1 MQFTAVHADGSWS
14 VGVTAAQVSAWPA
27 GTVNIAVS
35 GESSAENPVSITHPV
50 MVDLTPAAITINTIA
65 TDDVINAA
73 EKGADLTL
81 SGTTTNVEPGQTVT
95 VTFGGKNYTAS
106 VASDGSWTATVPA
119 ADLAALPEGSA
130 SAQASVSNINGNSAS
145 AVHNYSVDSSAPTII
160 INTVASDNIV
170 NASEADAG
178 VTVSGSTTAEAGQIV
193 TITLNSPTV
202 QTYQAT
208 VQADGSWSINIPAA
222 DLEALTDGSHTL
234 TATVND
240 KAGNP
245 ASTTH
250 NLAVDLTV
258 PVLTI
263 NTIAGDDIINAA
275 EHGQALVI
283 SGSSTGGEVGDVVS
297 VTLNSK
303 TYTTTLDASGNW
315 SVDMRDPKHRRDVC
329 PRIAW
334 MPQGLGKNLYHT
346 LSVYENVD
354 FFARLFGHD
363 KAEREVRIN
372 ELLTSTG
379 LAPFRDRPA
388 GKLSGGMKQKLGLCC
403 ALIHDPE
410 LLILDE
416 PTTGVDPLSR
426 AQFWDLIDS
435 IRQRQSNMSVLVA
448 TAYMEEAERFDWLV
462 AMNAGE
468 VLATGSAEELRQ
480 QTQSATLEEAF
491 INLLPQAQ
499 RQAHQAV
506 VIPPYQPENAEI
518 AIEARDL
525 TMRFGS
531 FVAVDHVNFRI
542 PRGEIFGFLG
552 SNGCGK
558 STTMKMLT
566 GLLPASEG
574 EAWLFGQPVD
584 PKDIDTRRRV
594 GYMSQAFSL
603 YNELTVRQNLEL
615 HARLFHIPEA
625 EIPARVAEMS
635 ERFKLNDVEDVL
647 PESLPLG
654 IRQRLSLA
662 VAVIHRP
669 EMLILDEPTSGVDPV
684 ARDMF
689 WQLMVDLSR
698 QDKVTIFISTHFMNE
713 AERCDR
719 ISLMHAGKVLAS
731 GTPQELVEKRG
742 AASLEEAFIA
752 YLQEAAGQSS
762 EAEAPPVVHDAT
774 HAPRQGFS
782 LRRLFSYS
790 RREALELRRDPVRS
804 TLALMG
810 TVILMLIMG
819 YGISMD
825 VENLRF
831 AVLDRDQTV
840 SSQAWTLNL
849 SGSRYFIEQ
858 PPLTS
863 YDELDRRM
871 RAGDITVAIEIP
883 PNFGRDIARGTPV
896 ELGVWIDGAMPS
908 RAETVK
914 GYVQAMHQSWLQDVA
929 SRQSTPSSQSGL
941 MNIETRYRYNPD
953 VKSLP
958 AIVPAVIPL
967 LLMMIPSMLS
977 ALSVVR
983 EKELGSIINLYVTP
997 TTRSEFLL
1005 GKQLPYIALGMLNF
1019 FLLCGLSVFVFGVPH
1034 KGSFLTLTLAALL
1047 YIIIATGMGLLI
1059 STFMKSQIAAIFG
1072 TAIITLIPATQFS
1085 GMIDPVASLEGP
1097 GRWIGEV
1104 YPTSHFLTIARG
1116 TFSKA
1121 LDLTDL
1127 WQLFIPLLIAIPL
1140 VMGLSILLLKKQEG

>member
-1 MQFTAVHADGSWS
+1 MKLTPQDTSPPVALLEHVGQQFGATIALRDISLAIPARRMVGLIGPDG
-14 VGVTAAQVSAWPA
+14 VGKSSLLSLIA
-27 GTVNIAVS
+27 GARTIEQGN
-35 GESSAENPVSITHPV
+35 V
-50 MVDLTPAAITINTIA
+50 MVL
-65 TDDVINAA
+65 
-73 EKGADLTL
+73 
-81 SGTTTNVEPGQTVT
+81 
-95 VTFGGKNYTAS
+95 GG
-106 VASDGSWTATVPA
+106 
-119 ADLAALPEGSA
+119 
-130 SAQASVSNINGNSAS
+130 
-145 AVHNYSVDSSAPTII
+145 
-160 INTVASDNIV
+160 
-170 NASEADAG
+170 
-178 VTVSGSTTAEAGQIV
+178 
-193 TITLNSPTV
+193 
-202 QTYQAT
+202 
-208 VQADGSWSINIPAA
+208 
-222 DLEALTDGSHTL
+222 
-234 TATVND
+234 
-240 KAGNP
+240 
-245 ASTTH
+245 
-250 NLAVDLTV
+250 
-258 PVLTI
+258 
-263 NTIAGDDIINAA
+263 
-275 EHGQALVI
+275 
-283 SGSSTGGEVGDVVS
+283 
-297 VTLNSK
+297 
-303 TYTTTLDASGNW
+303 
-315 SVDMRDPKHRRDVC
+315 DMRDVHHRREVC
-329 PRIAW
+329 PKIAW

-363 KAEREVRIN
+363 KAERELRIN
-372 ELLTSTG
+372 ELLQSTG

-403 ALIHDPE
+403 ALIHDPQ

-426 AQFWDLIDS
+426 AQFWELIDS
-435 IRQRQSNMSVLVA
+435 IRQRQPAMSVLVA

-468 VLATGSAEELRQ
+468 VLATGSAAELKA
-480 QTQSATLEEAF
+480 QTGSQTLEQAF
-491 INLLPQAQ
+491 IALLPEAQ
-499 RQAHQAV
+499 RQAHRAV
-506 VIPPYQPENAEI
+506 VIPPRDSREEEI
-518 AIEARDL
+518 AIEARGL
-525 TMRFGS
+525 TMRFGN

-542 PRGEIFGFLG
+542 ARGEIFGFLG

-584 PKDIDTRRRV
+584 PKDIATRQRV

-603 YNELTVRQNLEL
+603 YSELTVLQNLEL
-615 HARLFHIPEA
+615 HARLFHIPDG
-625 EIPARVAEMS
+625 EIPGRVAEMC
-635 ERFKLNDVEDVL
+635 ERFMLTEVEDAL
-647 PESLPLG
+647 PADLPLG

-689 WQLMVDLSR
+689 WQLMVDLAR
-698 QDKVTIFISTHFMNE
+698 QDQVTIFISTHFMNE

-731 GTPQELVEKRG
+731 DTPQALVEQRG
-742 AASLEEAFIA
+742 SNSLEEAFIA
-752 YLQEAAGQSS
+752 WLKEAQPSS
-762 EAEAPPVVHDAT
+762 PVPEEPTSAVASHSGHT
-774 HAPRQGFS
+774 APRQAFS

-804 TLALMG
+804 TLALLG
-810 TVILMLIMG
+810 TVILMFIMG

-825 VENLRF
+825 VEDLRF
-831 AVLDRDQTV
+831 AVLDRDQTL
-840 SSQAWTLNL
+840 SSQGWSQNL
-849 SGSRYFIEQ
+849 AGSRYFIEQ
-858 PPLTS
+858 APLHS

-871 RAGDITVAIEIP
+871 RDGELAVAIEIP

-896 ELGVWIDGAMPS
+896 QIGVWVDGAMPN
-908 RAETVK
+908 RAETVR
-914 GYVQAMHQSWLQDVA
+914 GYVQAMHLAWLQEMA
-929 SRQSTPSSQSGL
+929 GRQSSPQRDTSLIS
-941 MNIETRYRYNPD
+941 IETRYRYNPD

-967 LLMMIPSMLS
+967 LLMMIPAMLS

-1005 GKQLPYIALGMLNF
+1005 GKQLPYIVLGMFNF
-1019 FLLCGLSVFVFGVPH
+1019 FLLCALSVFVFGVAH

-1047 YIIIATGMGLLI
+1047 YVTIATGLGLLI

-1097 GRWIGEV
+1097 GRWIGQI

-1121 LDLTDL
+1121 LNISDL
-1127 WQLFIPLLIAIPL
+1127 WGSFIPLLIAVPL
-1140 VMGLSILLLKKQEG
+1140 VLGLSVLLLKKQEG

>member
-1 MQFTAVHADGSWS
+1 MKLTPQDTSPPVALLEHVGQQFGATIALRDISLAIPARRMVGLIGPDG
-14 VGVTAAQVSAWPA
+14 VGKSSLLSLIA
-27 GTVNIAVS
+27 GARTIEQGN
-35 GESSAENPVSITHPV
+35 V
-50 MVDLTPAAITINTIA
+50 MVL
-65 TDDVINAA
+65 
-73 EKGADLTL
+73 
-81 SGTTTNVEPGQTVT
+81 
-95 VTFGGKNYTAS
+95 GG
-106 VASDGSWTATVPA
+106 
-119 ADLAALPEGSA
+119 
-130 SAQASVSNINGNSAS
+130 
-145 AVHNYSVDSSAPTII
+145 
-160 INTVASDNIV
+160 
-170 NASEADAG
+170 
-178 VTVSGSTTAEAGQIV
+178 
-193 TITLNSPTV
+193 
-202 QTYQAT
+202 
-208 VQADGSWSINIPAA
+208 
-222 DLEALTDGSHTL
+222 
-234 TATVND
+234 
-240 KAGNP
+240 
-245 ASTTH
+245 
-250 NLAVDLTV
+250 
-258 PVLTI
+258 
-263 NTIAGDDIINAA
+263 
-275 EHGQALVI
+275 
-283 SGSSTGGEVGDVVS
+283 
-297 VTLNSK
+297 
-303 TYTTTLDASGNW
+303 
-315 SVDMRDPKHRRDVC
+315 DMRDVHHRREVC
-329 PRIAW
+329 PKIAW

-363 KAEREVRIN
+363 KAERELRIN
-372 ELLTSTG
+372 ELLQSTG

-403 ALIHDPE
+403 ALIHDPQ

-426 AQFWDLIDS
+426 AQFWELIDS
-435 IRQRQSNMSVLVA
+435 IRQRQPAMSVLVA

-468 VLATGSAEELRQ
+468 VLATGSAAELKA
-480 QTQSATLEEAF
+480 QTGSQTLEQAF
-491 INLLPQAQ
+491 IALLPEAQ
-499 RQAHQAV
+499 RQAHRAV
-506 VIPPYQPENAEI
+506 VIPPRDSREEEI
-518 AIEARDL
+518 AIEARGL
-525 TMRFGS
+525 TMRFGN

-542 PRGEIFGFLG
+542 ARGEIFGFLG

-584 PKDIDTRRRV
+584 PKDIATRQRV

-603 YNELTVRQNLEL
+603 YSELTVRQNLEL
-615 HARLFHIPEA
+615 HARLFHIPDG
-625 EIPARVAEMS
+625 EIPGRVAEMC
-635 ERFKLNDVEDVL
+635 ERFMLTEVEDAL
-647 PESLPLG
+647 PVDLPLG

-689 WQLMVDLSR
+689 WQLMVDLAR
-698 QDKVTIFISTHFMNE
+698 QDQVTIFISTHFMNE

-731 GTPQELVEKRG
+731 DTPQALVEQRG
-742 AASLEEAFIA
+742 SNSLEEAFIA
-752 YLQEAAGQSS
+752 WLKEAQPSS
-762 EAEAPPVVHDAT
+762 PVPEEPTSTVASHSGHT
-774 HAPRQGFS
+774 APRQAFS

-804 TLALMG
+804 TLALLG
-810 TVILMLIMG
+810 TVILMFIMG

-825 VENLRF
+825 VEDLRF
-831 AVLDRDQTV
+831 AVLDRDQTL
-840 SSQAWTLNL
+840 SSQGWSQNL
-849 SGSRYFIEQ
+849 AGSRYFIEQ
-858 PPLTS
+858 APLHS

-871 RAGDITVAIEIP
+871 RDGELAVAIEIP

-896 ELGVWIDGAMPS
+896 QIGVWVDGAMPN
-908 RAETVK
+908 RAETVR
-914 GYVQAMHQSWLQDVA
+914 GYVQAMHLAWLQEMA
-929 SRQSTPSSQSGL
+929 GRQSSPQRDTSLIS
-941 MNIETRYRYNPD
+941 IETRYRYNPD

-967 LLMMIPSMLS
+967 LLMMIPAMLS

-1005 GKQLPYIALGMLNF
+1005 GKQLPYIVLGMFNF
-1019 FLLCGLSVFVFGVPH
+1019 FLLCALSVFVFGVAH

-1047 YIIIATGMGLLI
+1047 YVTIATGLGLLI

-1097 GRWIGEV
+1097 GRWIGQI

-1121 LDLTDL
+1121 LNISDL
-1127 WQLFIPLLIAIPL
+1127 WGSFIPLLIAVPL
-1140 VMGLSILLLKKQEG
+1140 VLGLSVLLLKKQEG

>member
-1 MQFTAVHADGSWS
+1 MKLTPQDTSPPVALLEHVGQQFGATIALRDISLAIPARRMVGLIGPDG
-14 VGVTAAQVSAWPA
+14 VGKSSLLSLIA
-27 GTVNIAVS
+27 GARTIEQGN
-35 GESSAENPVSITHPV
+35 V
-50 MVDLTPAAITINTIA
+50 MVL
-65 TDDVINAA
+65 
-73 EKGADLTL
+73 
-81 SGTTTNVEPGQTVT
+81 
-95 VTFGGKNYTAS
+95 GG
-106 VASDGSWTATVPA
+106 
-119 ADLAALPEGSA
+119 
-130 SAQASVSNINGNSAS
+130 
-145 AVHNYSVDSSAPTII
+145 
-160 INTVASDNIV
+160 
-170 NASEADAG
+170 
-178 VTVSGSTTAEAGQIV
+178 
-193 TITLNSPTV
+193 
-202 QTYQAT
+202 
-208 VQADGSWSINIPAA
+208 
-222 DLEALTDGSHTL
+222 
-234 TATVND
+234 
-240 KAGNP
+240 
-245 ASTTH
+245 
-250 NLAVDLTV
+250 
-258 PVLTI
+258 
-263 NTIAGDDIINAA
+263 
-275 EHGQALVI
+275 
-283 SGSSTGGEVGDVVS
+283 
-297 VTLNSK
+297 
-303 TYTTTLDASGNW
+303 
-315 SVDMRDPKHRRDVC
+315 DMRDVHHRREVC
-329 PRIAW
+329 PKIAW

-363 KAEREVRIN
+363 KAERELRIN
-372 ELLTSTG
+372 ELLQSTG

-403 ALIHDPE
+403 ALIHDPQ

-426 AQFWDLIDS
+426 AQFWELIDS
-435 IRQRQSNMSVLVA
+435 IRQRQPAMSVLVA

-468 VLATGSAEELRQ
+468 VLATGSAAELKA
-480 QTQSATLEEAF
+480 QTGSQTLEQAF
-491 INLLPQAQ
+491 IALLPEAQ
-499 RQAHQAV
+499 RQAHRAV
-506 VIPPYQPENAEI
+506 VIPPRDSREEEI
-518 AIEARDL
+518 AIEARGL
-525 TMRFGS
+525 TMRFGN

-542 PRGEIFGFLG
+542 ARGEIFGFLG

-584 PKDIDTRRRV
+584 PKDIATRQRV

-603 YNELTVRQNLEL
+603 YSELTVRQNLEL
-615 HARLFHIPEA
+615 HARLFHIPDG
-625 EIPARVAEMS
+625 EIPGRVAEMC
-635 ERFKLNDVEDVL
+635 ERFMLTEVEDAL
-647 PESLPLG
+647 PADLPLG

-689 WQLMVDLSR
+689 WQLMVDLAR
-698 QDKVTIFISTHFMNE
+698 QDQVTIFISTHFMNE

-731 GTPQELVEKRG
+731 DTPQALVEQRG
-742 AASLEEAFIA
+742 SNSLEEAFIA
-752 YLQEAAGQSS
+752 WLKEAQPSS
-762 EAEAPPVVHDAT
+762 PVPEEPTSAVASHSGHT
-774 HAPRQGFS
+774 TPRQAFS

-790 RREALELRRDPVRS
+790 RREALELRRNPVRS
-804 TLALMG
+804 TLALLG
-810 TVILMLIMG
+810 TVILMFIMG

-825 VENLRF
+825 VEDLRF
-831 AVLDRDQTV
+831 AVLDRDQTL
-840 SSQAWTLNL
+840 SSQGWSQNL
-849 SGSRYFIEQ
+849 AGSRYFIEQ
-858 PPLTS
+858 APLRS

-871 RAGDITVAIEIP
+871 RDGELAVAIEIP

-896 ELGVWIDGAMPS
+896 QIGVWVDGAMPN
-908 RAETVK
+908 RAETVR
-914 GYVQAMHQSWLQDVA
+914 GYIQAMHLAWLQEMA
-929 SRQSTPSSQSGL
+929 GRQSSPQRDTSLIS
-941 MNIETRYRYNPD
+941 IETRYRYNPD

-967 LLMMIPSMLS
+967 LLMMIPAMLS

-1005 GKQLPYIALGMLNF
+1005 GKQLPYIVLGMFNF
-1019 FLLCGLSVFVFGVPH
+1019 FLLCALSVFVFGVAH

-1047 YIIIATGMGLLI
+1047 YVTIATGLGLLI

-1097 GRWIGEV
+1097 GRWIGQI

-1121 LDLTDL
+1121 LNISDL
-1127 WQLFIPLLIAIPL
+1127 WGSFIPLLIAVPL
-1140 VMGLSILLLKKQEG
+1140 VLGLSVLLLQKQEG

>member
-1 MQFTAVHADGSWS
+1 MKLTPQDTSPPVALLEHVGQQFGATIALRDISLAIPARRMVGLIGPDG
-14 VGVTAAQVSAWPA
+14 VGKSSLLSLIA
-27 GTVNIAVS
+27 GARTIEQGN
-35 GESSAENPVSITHPV
+35 V
-50 MVDLTPAAITINTIA
+50 MVL
-65 TDDVINAA
+65 
-73 EKGADLTL
+73 
-81 SGTTTNVEPGQTVT
+81 
-95 VTFGGKNYTAS
+95 GG
-106 VASDGSWTATVPA
+106 
-119 ADLAALPEGSA
+119 
-130 SAQASVSNINGNSAS
+130 
-145 AVHNYSVDSSAPTII
+145 
-160 INTVASDNIV
+160 
-170 NASEADAG
+170 
-178 VTVSGSTTAEAGQIV
+178 
-193 TITLNSPTV
+193 
-202 QTYQAT
+202 
-208 VQADGSWSINIPAA
+208 
-222 DLEALTDGSHTL
+222 
-234 TATVND
+234 
-240 KAGNP
+240 
-245 ASTTH
+245 
-250 NLAVDLTV
+250 
-258 PVLTI
+258 
-263 NTIAGDDIINAA
+263 
-275 EHGQALVI
+275 
-283 SGSSTGGEVGDVVS
+283 
-297 VTLNSK
+297 
-303 TYTTTLDASGNW
+303 
-315 SVDMRDPKHRRDVC
+315 DMRDVHHRREVC
-329 PRIAW
+329 PKIAW

-363 KAEREVRIN
+363 KAERELRIN
-372 ELLTSTG
+372 ELLQSTG

-403 ALIHDPE
+403 ALIHDPQ

-426 AQFWDLIDS
+426 AQFWELIDS
-435 IRQRQSNMSVLVA
+435 IRQRQPAMSVLVA

-468 VLATGSAEELRQ
+468 VLATGSAAELKA
-480 QTQSATLEEAF
+480 QTDSQTLEQAF
-491 INLLPQAQ
+491 IALLPEAQ
-499 RQAHQAV
+499 RQAHRAV
-506 VIPPYQPENAEI
+506 VIPPRDSREEEI
-518 AIEARDL
+518 AIEARGL
-525 TMRFGS
+525 TMRFGN

-542 PRGEIFGFLG
+542 ARGEIFGFLG

-584 PKDIDTRRRV
+584 PKDIATRQRV

-603 YNELTVRQNLEL
+603 YSELTVRQNLEL
-615 HARLFHIPEA
+615 HARLFHIPDG
-625 EIPARVAEMS
+625 EIPGRVAEMC
-635 ERFKLNDVEDVL
+635 ERFMLTEVEDAL
-647 PESLPLG
+647 PVDLPLG

-689 WQLMVDLSR
+689 WQLMVDLAR
-698 QDKVTIFISTHFMNE
+698 QDQVTIFISTHFMNE

-731 GTPQELVEKRG
+731 DTPQALVEQRG
-742 AASLEEAFIA
+742 SNSLEEAFIA
-752 YLQEAAGQSS
+752 WLKEAQPSS
-762 EAEAPPVVHDAT
+762 PVPEEPTSAVASHSGHT
-774 HAPRQGFS
+774 APRQAFS

-804 TLALMG
+804 TLALLG
-810 TVILMLIMG
+810 TVILMFIMG

-825 VENLRF
+825 VEDLRF
-831 AVLDRDQTV
+831 AVLDRDQTL
-840 SSQAWTLNL
+840 SSQGWSQNL
-849 SGSRYFIEQ
+849 AGSRYFIEQ
-858 PPLTS
+858 APLHS

-871 RAGDITVAIEIP
+871 RDGELAVAIEIP

-896 ELGVWIDGAMPS
+896 QIGVWVDGAMPN
-908 RAETVK
+908 RAETVR
-914 GYVQAMHQSWLQDVA
+914 GYVQAMHLAWLQEMA
-929 SRQSTPSSQSGL
+929 GRQSSPQRDTSLIS
-941 MNIETRYRYNPD
+941 IETRYRYNPD

-967 LLMMIPSMLS
+967 LLMMIPAMLS

-1005 GKQLPYIALGMLNF
+1005 GKQLPYIVLGMFNF
-1019 FLLCGLSVFVFGVPH
+1019 FLLCALSVFVFGVAH

-1047 YIIIATGMGLLI
+1047 YVTIATGLGLLI

-1097 GRWIGEV
+1097 GRWIGQI

-1121 LDLTDL
+1121 LNISDL
-1127 WQLFIPLLIAIPL
+1127 WGSFIPLLIAVPL
-1140 VMGLSILLLKKQEG
+1140 VLGLSVLLLKKQEG

>member
-1 MQFTAVHADGSWS
+1 MKTVARLEN
-14 VGVTAAQVSAWPA
+14 VSQHFGA
-27 GTVNIAVS
+27 TVALKDI
-35 GESSAENPVSITHPV
+35 
-50 MVDLTPAAITINTIA
+50 
-65 TDDVINAA
+65 
-73 EKGADLTL
+73 TL
-81 SGTTTNVEPGQTVT
+81 S
-95 VTFGGKNYTAS
+95 
-106 VASDGSWTATVPA
+106 
-119 ADLAALPEGSA
+119 
-130 SAQASVSNINGNSAS
+130 
-145 AVHNYSVDSSAPTII
+145 
-160 INTVASDNIV
+160 
-170 NASEADAG
+170 
-178 VTVSGSTTAEAGQIV
+178 
-193 TITLNSPTV
+193 
-202 QTYQAT
+202 
-208 VQADGSWSINIPAA
+208 IPARRMVG
-222 DLEALTDGSHTL
+222 LIGPDGVGKSSL
-234 TATVND
+234 LSLISGARV
-240 KAGNP
+240 
-245 ASTTH
+245 
-250 NLAVDLTV
+250 
-258 PVLTI
+258 I
-263 NTIAGDDIINAA
+263 
-275 EHGQALVI
+275 EHGNIMVL
-283 SGSSTGGEVGDVVS
+283 GGDMSEV
-297 VTLNSK
+297 
-303 TYTTTLDASGNW
+303 
-315 SVDMRDPKHRRDVC
+315 RHRQDVC
-329 PRIAW
+329 PKIAW

-363 KAEREVRIN
+363 KAERDIRIN
-372 ELLTSTG
+372 ELLQSTG

-403 ALIHDPE
+403 ALIHDPQ

-435 IRQRQSNMSVLVA
+435 IRQRQPEMSVLVA

-468 VLATGSAEELRQ
+468 VLATGSADELKAHTASQ
-480 QTQSATLEEAF
+480 TLEQAF
-491 INLLPQAQ
+491 IALLPEAQ
-499 RQAHQAV
+499 RLAHKEV
-506 VIPPYQPENAEI
+506 IIPPRNADESEI
-518 AIEARDL
+518 AIEARGL
-525 TMRFGS
+525 TMRFGQ

-542 PRGEIFGFLG
+542 ARGEIFGFLG

-584 PKDIDTRRRV
+584 PRDIETRRRV

-603 YNELTVRQNLEL
+603 YSELTVRQNLEL
-615 HARLFHIPEA
+615 HARLFHIPDA
-625 EIPARVAEMS
+625 EIPGRIAEMS
-635 ERFKLNDVEDVL
+635 QRFMLEEVEDTL
-647 PESLPLG
+647 PASLPLG

-689 WQLMVDLSR
+689 WQLMVDLAR
-698 QDKVTIFISTHFMNE
+698 QDRVTIFISTHFMNE

-731 GTPQELVEKRG
+731 DTPQALVEQRG
-742 AASLEEAFIA
+742 SASLEEAFIA
-752 YLQEAAGQSS
+752 WLQEAADAAQPPDAQAAPVPAM
-762 EAEAPPVVHDAT
+762 EHKAESV
-774 HAPRQGFS
+774 APRQAFS
-782 LRRLFSYS
+782 LQRLFSYS

-804 TLALMG
+804 TLALLG
-810 TVILMLIMG
+810 TVILMFIMG

-825 VENLRF
+825 VEDLRF
-831 AVLDRDQTV
+831 AVLDRDQTI
-840 SSQAWTLNL
+840 SSQGWSQNIA
-849 SGSRYFIEQ
+849 GSRYFIEQ
-858 PPLTS
+858 PPLQS
-863 YDELDRRM
+863 YSELDRRM
-871 RAGDITVAIEIP
+871 RNGELAVAIEIP

-896 ELGVWIDGAMPS
+896 QIGVWVDGAMPN
-908 RAETVK
+908 RAETVR
-914 GYVQAMHQSWLQDVA
+914 GYVQAMHLAWLQEMAGRQA
-929 SRQSTPSSQSGL
+929 SPNRDTSLIS
-941 MNIETRYRYNPD
+941 IETRYRYNPD

-967 LLMMIPSMLS
+967 LLMMIPAMLS

-1005 GKQLPYIALGMLNF
+1005 GKQVPYIVLGMFNF
-1019 FLLCGLSVFVFGVPH
+1019 FLLCALSVFVFGVPH

-1047 YIIIATGMGLLI
+1047 YVIIATGLGLLI

-1097 GRWIGEV
+1097 GRWIGQI

-1121 LDLTDL
+1121 LNLTDL
-1127 WQLFIPLLIAIPL
+1127 WGSFIPLLIAVPL
-1140 VMGLSILLLKKQEG
+1140 VLGLSVWLLKKQEG

>member
-1 MQFTAVHADGSWS
+1 MTHLELVPVPPVAQLA
-14 VGVTAAQVSAWPA
+14 GVSQ
-27 GTVNIAVS
+27 
-35 GESSAENPVSITHPV
+35 HY
-50 MVDLTPAAITINTIA
+50 
-65 TDDVINAA
+65 
-73 EKGADLTL
+73 
-81 SGTTTNVEPGQTVT
+81 
-95 VTFGGKNYTAS
+95 GK
-106 VASDGSWTATVPA
+106 
-119 ADLAALPEGSA
+119 
-130 SAQASVSNINGNSAS
+130 
-145 AVHNYSVDSSAPTII
+145 
-160 INTVASDNIV
+160 TVALN
-170 NASEADAG
+170 N
-178 VTVSGSTTAEAGQIV
+178 
-193 TITLNSPTV
+193 ITL
-202 QTYQAT
+202 
-208 VQADGSWSINIPAA
+208 DIPARCMVG
-222 DLEALTDGSHTL
+222 LIGPDGVGKSSL
-234 TATVND
+234 L
-240 KAGNP
+240 
-245 ASTTH
+245 S
-250 NLAVDLTV
+250 L
-258 PVLTI
+258 
-263 NTIAGDDIINAA
+263 
-275 EHGQALVI
+275 I
-283 SGSSTGGEVGDVVS
+283 SGARVIEQGNVIVLGG
-297 VTLNSK
+297 
-303 TYTTTLDASGNW
+303 
-315 SVDMRDPKHRRDVC
+315 DMRDPKHRRDVC

-525 TMRFGS
+525 TMCFGS

-762 EAEAPPVVHDAT
+762 EAEAPPVIHDT
-774 HAPRQGFS
+774 SHAPRQGFS

-1005 GKQLPYIALGMLNF
+1005 GKQLPYIGLGMLNF
-1019 FLLCGLSVFVFGVPH
+1019 FLLCALSVFVFGVPH

>member
-1 MQFTAVHADGSWS
+1 MKLTPQDTSPPVALLEHVGQQFGATIALRDISLAIPARRMVGLIGPDG
-14 VGVTAAQVSAWPA
+14 VGKSSLLSLIA
-27 GTVNIAVS
+27 GARTIEQGN
-35 GESSAENPVSITHPV
+35 V
-50 MVDLTPAAITINTIA
+50 MVL
-65 TDDVINAA
+65 
-73 EKGADLTL
+73 
-81 SGTTTNVEPGQTVT
+81 
-95 VTFGGKNYTAS
+95 GG
-106 VASDGSWTATVPA
+106 
-119 ADLAALPEGSA
+119 
-130 SAQASVSNINGNSAS
+130 
-145 AVHNYSVDSSAPTII
+145 
-160 INTVASDNIV
+160 
-170 NASEADAG
+170 
-178 VTVSGSTTAEAGQIV
+178 
-193 TITLNSPTV
+193 
-202 QTYQAT
+202 
-208 VQADGSWSINIPAA
+208 
-222 DLEALTDGSHTL
+222 
-234 TATVND
+234 
-240 KAGNP
+240 
-245 ASTTH
+245 
-250 NLAVDLTV
+250 
-258 PVLTI
+258 
-263 NTIAGDDIINAA
+263 
-275 EHGQALVI
+275 
-283 SGSSTGGEVGDVVS
+283 
-297 VTLNSK
+297 
-303 TYTTTLDASGNW
+303 
-315 SVDMRDPKHRRDVC
+315 DMRDVHHRREVC
-329 PRIAW
+329 PKIAW

-363 KAEREVRIN
+363 KAERELRIN
-372 ELLTSTG
+372 ELLQSTG

-403 ALIHDPE
+403 ALIHDPQ

-426 AQFWDLIDS
+426 AQFWELIDS
-435 IRQRQSNMSVLVA
+435 IRQRQPAMSVLVA

-468 VLATGSAEELRQ
+468 VLATGSAAELKA
-480 QTQSATLEEAF
+480 QTGSQTLEQAF
-491 INLLPQAQ
+491 IALLPEAQ
-499 RQAHQAV
+499 RQAHRAV
-506 VIPPYQPENAEI
+506 VIPPRDSREEEI
-518 AIEARDL
+518 AIEARGL
-525 TMRFGS
+525 TMRFGN

-542 PRGEIFGFLG
+542 ARGEIFGFLG

-584 PKDIDTRRRV
+584 PKDIATRQRV

-603 YNELTVRQNLEL
+603 YSELTVRQNLEL
-615 HARLFHIPEA
+615 HARLFHIPDG
-625 EIPARVAEMS
+625 EIPGRVAEMC
-635 ERFKLNDVEDVL
+635 ERFMLTEVEDAL
-647 PESLPLG
+647 PADLPLG

-689 WQLMVDLSR
+689 WQLMVDLAR
-698 QDKVTIFISTHFMNE
+698 QDQVTIFISTHFMNE

-731 GTPQELVEKRG
+731 DTPQALVEQRG
-742 AASLEEAFIA
+742 SNSLEEAFIA
-752 YLQEAAGQSS
+752 WLKEAQPSS
-762 EAEAPPVVHDAT
+762 PVPEEPTSAVASYSRHT
-774 HAPRQGFS
+774 TPRQAFS

-804 TLALMG
+804 TLALLG
-810 TVILMLIMG
+810 TVILMFIMG

-825 VENLRF
+825 VEDLRF
-831 AVLDRDQTV
+831 AVLDRDQTL
-840 SSQAWTLNL
+840 SSQGWSQNL
-849 SGSRYFIEQ
+849 AGSRYFIEQ
-858 PPLTS
+858 APLHS

-871 RAGDITVAIEIP
+871 RDGELAVAIEIP

-896 ELGVWIDGAMPS
+896 QIGVWVDGAMPN
-908 RAETVK
+908 RAETVR
-914 GYVQAMHQSWLQDVA
+914 GYVQAMHLAWLQEMA
-929 SRQSTPSSQSGL
+929 GRQSSPRRDTSLIS
-941 MNIETRYRYNPD
+941 IETRYRYNPD

-967 LLMMIPSMLS
+967 LLMMIPAMLS

-1005 GKQLPYIALGMLNF
+1005 GKQLPYIVLGMFNF
-1019 FLLCGLSVFVFGVPH
+1019 FLLCALSVFVFGVAH

-1047 YIIIATGMGLLI
+1047 YVTIATGLGLLI

-1097 GRWIGEV
+1097 GRWIGQIS
-1104 YPTSHFLTIARG
+1104 PPSHFLTIARG

-1121 LDLTDL
+1121 LNISDL
-1127 WQLFIPLLIAIPL
+1127 WGSFIPLLIAVPL
-1140 VMGLSILLLKKQEG
+1140 VLGLSVLLLKKQEG

>member
-1 MQFTAVHADGSWS
+1 MKLTPQDTSPPVALLEHVGQQFGATIALRDISLAIPARRMVGLIGPDG
-14 VGVTAAQVSAWPA
+14 VGKSSLLSLIA
-27 GTVNIAVS
+27 GARTIEQGN
-35 GESSAENPVSITHPV
+35 V
-50 MVDLTPAAITINTIA
+50 MVL
-65 TDDVINAA
+65 
-73 EKGADLTL
+73 
-81 SGTTTNVEPGQTVT
+81 
-95 VTFGGKNYTAS
+95 GG
-106 VASDGSWTATVPA
+106 
-119 ADLAALPEGSA
+119 
-130 SAQASVSNINGNSAS
+130 
-145 AVHNYSVDSSAPTII
+145 
-160 INTVASDNIV
+160 
-170 NASEADAG
+170 
-178 VTVSGSTTAEAGQIV
+178 
-193 TITLNSPTV
+193 
-202 QTYQAT
+202 
-208 VQADGSWSINIPAA
+208 
-222 DLEALTDGSHTL
+222 
-234 TATVND
+234 
-240 KAGNP
+240 
-245 ASTTH
+245 
-250 NLAVDLTV
+250 
-258 PVLTI
+258 
-263 NTIAGDDIINAA
+263 
-275 EHGQALVI
+275 
-283 SGSSTGGEVGDVVS
+283 
-297 VTLNSK
+297 
-303 TYTTTLDASGNW
+303 
-315 SVDMRDPKHRRDVC
+315 DMRDVHHRREVC
-329 PRIAW
+329 PKIAW

-363 KAEREVRIN
+363 KAERELRIN
-372 ELLTSTG
+372 ELLQSTG

-403 ALIHDPE
+403 ALIHDPQ

-426 AQFWDLIDS
+426 AQFWELIDS
-435 IRQRQSNMSVLVA
+435 IRQRQPEMSVLVA

-468 VLATGSAEELRQ
+468 VLATGSAAELKA
-480 QTQSATLEEAF
+480 QTGSQTLEQAF
-491 INLLPQAQ
+491 IALLPEAQ
-499 RQAHQAV
+499 RQAHRAV
-506 VIPPYQPENAEI
+506 VIPPRDSREEEI
-518 AIEARDL
+518 AIEARGL
-525 TMRFGS
+525 TMRFGN

-542 PRGEIFGFLG
+542 ARGEIFGFLG

-584 PKDIDTRRRV
+584 PKDIATRQRV

-603 YNELTVRQNLEL
+603 YSELTVRQNLEL
-615 HARLFHIPEA
+615 HARLFHIPDG
-625 EIPARVAEMS
+625 EIPGRVAEMC
-635 ERFKLNDVEDVL
+635 ERFMLTEVEDAL
-647 PESLPLG
+647 PADLPLG

-689 WQLMVDLSR
+689 WQLMVDLAR
-698 QDKVTIFISTHFMNE
+698 QDQVTIFISTHFMNE

-731 GTPQELVEKRG
+731 DTPQAPVEQRG
-742 AASLEEAFIA
+742 SNSLEEAFIA
-752 YLQEAAGQSS
+752 WLKEAQPSS
-762 EAEAPPVVHDAT
+762 PVPEEPTSAVASHSGHT
-774 HAPRQGFS
+774 APRQAFS

-804 TLALMG
+804 TLALLG
-810 TVILMLIMG
+810 TVILMFIMG

-825 VENLRF
+825 VEDLRF
-831 AVLDRDQTV
+831 AVLDRDQTL
-840 SSQAWTLNL
+840 SSQGWSQNL
-849 SGSRYFIEQ
+849 AGSRYFIEQ
-858 PPLTS
+858 APLHS

-871 RAGDITVAIEIP
+871 RDGELAVAIEIP

-896 ELGVWIDGAMPS
+896 QIGVWVDGAMPN
-908 RAETVK
+908 RAETVR
-914 GYVQAMHQSWLQDVA
+914 GYVQAMHLAWLQEMA
-929 SRQSTPSSQSGL
+929 GRQSSPRRDTSLIS
-941 MNIETRYRYNPD
+941 IETRYRYNPD

-967 LLMMIPSMLS
+967 LLMMIPAMLS

-1005 GKQLPYIALGMLNF
+1005 GKQLPYIVLGMFNF
-1019 FLLCGLSVFVFGVPH
+1019 FLLCALSVFVFGVAH

-1047 YIIIATGMGLLI
+1047 YVTIATGLGLLI

-1097 GRWIGEV
+1097 GRWIGQI

-1121 LDLTDL
+1121 LNISDL
-1127 WQLFIPLLIAIPL
+1127 WGSFIPLLIAVPL
-1140 VMGLSILLLKKQEG
+1140 VLGLSVLLLKKQEG